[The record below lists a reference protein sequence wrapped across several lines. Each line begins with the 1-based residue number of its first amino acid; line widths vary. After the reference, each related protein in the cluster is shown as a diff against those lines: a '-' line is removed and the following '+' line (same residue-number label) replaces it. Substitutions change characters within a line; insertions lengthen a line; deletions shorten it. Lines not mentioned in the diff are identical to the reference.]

1 MELACEKTTAILGG
15 KKIIKDIVIKVK
27 SKQFVGIIGPN
38 GSGKSTLLKCIYRV
52 LKPCSG
58 AIYLNKKQLES
69 YSIKE
74 SAKKMAVVSQHN
86 SYNFEFTVKEF
97 VLMGRSPHKRYMEF
111 DNEND
116 YKIVQEALQKLDI
129 EEYSDRIFSTLSGGE
144 KQRVVLARA
153 FAQQTSVI
161 ILDEPTNHLDIKHQL
176 QMLSLLKDS
185 DITII
190 AALHDLNI
198 AAAYCDYIYVLKD
211 GEIKSSGTP
220 EYVFTKKLLKEI
232 YEINATILTDNK
244 TGRINILYDTL

>member
-15 KKIIKDIVIKVK
+15 KKIIKDIIIKVK

-58 AIYLNKKQLES
+58 AIYLDKKQLES

-116 YKIVQEALQKLDI
+116 YKIVQEALQKLDM

-153 FAQQTSVI
+153 FAQQTSFIV
-161 ILDEPTNHLDIKHQL
+161 LDEPTNHLDIKHQL
-176 QMLSLLKDS
+176 QMLSLLKNS
-185 DITII
+185 EITII

-211 GEIKSSGTP
+211 GKIKSSGTP

-232 YEINATILTDNK
+232 YEIDTTILTNNK
-244 TGRINILYDTL
+244 TGRINILYDRL